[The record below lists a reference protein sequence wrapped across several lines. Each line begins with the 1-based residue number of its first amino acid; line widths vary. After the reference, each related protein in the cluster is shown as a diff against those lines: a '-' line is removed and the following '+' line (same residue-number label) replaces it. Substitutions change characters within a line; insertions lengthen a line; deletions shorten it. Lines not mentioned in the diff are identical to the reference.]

1 MSGDSEKQ
9 GGGILWGVDGV
20 VKIAHG
26 ASRAPQIANA
36 IESAKE
42 AVKAGVVDTMKSE
55 LARFNQG
62 GKP

>member
-1 MSGDSEKQ
+1 
-9 GGGILWGVDGV
+9 

-42 AVKAGVVDTMKSE
+42 SVKAGVVESMKSE
-55 LARFNQG
+55 LARLNRG
-62 GKP
+62 GKS

>member
-1 MSGDSEKQ
+1 M
-9 GGGILWGVDGV
+9 WGVNGV

-42 AVKAGVVDTMKSE
+42 AVKAGVVESMKLE
-55 LARFNQG
+55 LEKLNQG
-62 GKP
+62 GRL